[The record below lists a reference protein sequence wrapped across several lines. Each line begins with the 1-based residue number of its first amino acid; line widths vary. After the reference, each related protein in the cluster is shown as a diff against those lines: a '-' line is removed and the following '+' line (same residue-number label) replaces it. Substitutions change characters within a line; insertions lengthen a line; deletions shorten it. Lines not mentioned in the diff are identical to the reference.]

1 MTGTRLTALL
11 VVVAVVVAGWVGLR
25 VIRASIGRIAKRWIG
40 RNVERLQHRAFVSKL
55 RELVFSD
62 PFRFM
67 NMLCSKE
74 AEWFVKGLWKQVG
87 DEVARVRTEGTAAE
101 GDIGSHPLR
110 LSDEG
115 LGVERVRLD
124 NGNVLAVVTMPRPEE
139 MGEAF
144 LMGVALP
151 PDERLKEDVARARK
165 LVRFFV
171 VNRWEGERATD
182 FCQWR
187 VDGKELTYNVGT
199 PTDTNGF
206 AVAVQG
212 KMEDEARRIGRRS
225 ISRRN

>member
-1 MTGTRLTALL
+1 LGNELI
-11 VVVAVVVAGWVGLR
+11 VAMGVAAAVGIIAWLGLR
-25 VIRASIGRIAKRWIG
+25 AIRASLVRMRDRYVGRT
-40 RNVERLQHRAFVSKL
+40 VERLQHRAFVSKL

-74 AEWFVKGLWKQVG
+74 SEWFVKGLWKQVG
-87 DEVARVRTEGTAAE
+87 DEVGRMRVPENAAAGEG
-101 GDIGSHPLR
+101 GVMHPLR

-124 NGNVLAVVTMPRPEE
+124 NGNVLAVVRMPRPEE
-139 MGEAF
+139 TGETIMA
-144 LMGVALP
+144 GVVLP

-171 VNRWEGERATD
+171 VNRWRGERSTD

-187 VDGKELTYNVGT
+187 VNGKQLTYNVGA

-206 AVAVQG
+206 AVAVQK
-212 KMEDEARRIGRRS
+212 KMAEEARRASGRR
-225 ISRRN
+225 R